1 MENRTFDYEVMDEIQ
16 QHWSPRAFDSHRA
29 VPEEELMAIL
39 EAARYAPSCFNEQ
52 PWRYIVAKTPQQRDK
67 LANILSPSNK
77 LWAEKA
83 PVLLLILSKQ
93 SFAKNGKPNR
103 WHQFDAGTSWGYL
116 LLEAQRRGII
126 THAMAG
132 FNANLARETYA
143 IPEDH
148 TIICAVALGYY
159 GNINDLDPDLQTRE
173 HPSPRLSTE
182 EIIYKELDH
191 PKLTRDDE
199 S

>member
-16 QHWSPRAFDSHRA
+16 QHWSPRAFDSQRA
-29 VPEEELMAIL
+29 VPEEELMAVL

-52 PWRYIVAKTPQQRDK
+52 PWRFIVAKTPQQRDQ
-67 LANILSPSNK
+67 LASILSPSNK

-93 SFAKNGKPNR
+93 LFARNGKPNR

-132 FNANLARETYA
+132 FNPDLAREIYA
-143 IPEDH
+143 IPEDL
-148 TIICAVALGYY
+148 TIITVVALGYY
-159 GNINDLDPDLQTRE
+159 GNITDLDPELQTRE
-173 HPSPRLSTE
+173 HPSPRLSTD
-182 EIIYKELDH
+182 EILFKY
-191 PKLTRDDE
+191 
-199 S
+199 